1 MRISLYF
8 ILLFS
13 TICVFSQ
20 NKKSLSDS
28 EYQILQDKSRLFINS
43 NIDSSFVYAN
53 KIENSNTTSHK
64 TFALGIKSYLYQLK
78 GDSIQSK
85 NLNSKA
91 FELLKTIPNTKEK
104 IRLNSILYNFN
115 GLSEWKRGNLNNA
128 LDLYFKGKNLSKKIN
143 DVVQIIKFNNNISSI
158 YADIGNY
165 NLAISIAK
173 ESNRLTDNNSFLYE
187 KEKFNH
193 SKSMVNYKLGTFYER
208 KYIKNN
214 NYIFLD
220 SAEYF
225 YKQTLVYSKK
235 SFDNEINAKLNLGN
249 IYKCKNDF
257 ENAEKIYLGIL
268 KSDSFKISSDN
279 HKNINIK
286 LGELYFHQN
295 KFKEALVCLKKAD
308 SIHEVKPLYDNL
320 YLYSSYFQAKIYNS
334 FDDSENALKYSK
346 IYLENNKSIE
356 SKLSS
361 ETIDIDFVLGKKS
374 FLKEMKEIES
384 NNSNSILLA
393 RIIIFIVISIII
405 SIIGFLIWNL
415 KKKEQA
421 NKKAEKLIEEFKSE
435 IRKNKIQ
442 NLQKENQNIEI
453 QESIKKI
460 EVVSLNIDEEKENE
474 IFEKL
479 KTLEL
484 KNEFLKS
491 DFTQTYVAKKIKTN
505 TTYLSY
511 VVNKRFNKSF
521 SEYANE
527 LKINYAINELITN
540 PTYRK
545 YSTQAIAESVGFK
558 KANSFTKSFSKR
570 TGVSPVQFAKKLDST
585 N

>member
-20 NKKSLSDS
+20 NKKSLSNS
-28 EYQILQDKSRLFINS
+28 EYQILQDKARLFINS

-53 KIENSNTTSHK
+53 KIENSNTSSHK

-85 NLNSKA
+85 RLNSKA
-91 FELLKTIPNTKEK
+91 LELLKTITNSKEK
-104 IRLNSILYNFN
+104 IRLNSLLFNFD

-165 NLAISIAK
+165 NLAISTAK
-173 ESNRLTDNNSFLYE
+173 ESDRLTDNNSYLYE
-187 KEKFNH
+187 KEKFNQ
-193 SKSMVNYKLGTFYER
+193 SKSTVNYKLGTFYER
-208 KYIKNN
+208 EFIKNK

-220 SAEYF
+220 SAEYY
-225 YKQTLVYSKK
+225 YKQTLIYSKN
-235 SFDNEINAKLNLGN
+235 SFINEINSKLNLGS
-249 IYKCKNDF
+249 IYKFKKNF

-268 KSDSFKISSDN
+268 KSDKSSISLDN
-279 HKNINIK
+279 YKDLNVK
-286 LGELYFHQN
+286 LGELYYHQN
-295 KFKEALVCLKKAD
+295 KFKEALICFKKVD
-308 SIHEVKPLYDNL
+308 SIHDVKPDNNDL
-320 YLYSSYFQAKIYNS
+320 FKYSSYFQAKMYNS
-334 FDDSENALKYSK
+334 FDDSKNALKYSK
-346 IYLENNKSIE
+346 IYLEENKFIE
-356 SKLSS
+356 SKLSN
-361 ETIDIDFVLGKKS
+361 ETIDINFVIGKKS
-374 FLKEMKEIES
+374 FSKEMKEIES
-384 NNSNSILLA
+384 KNSNSILLTQ
-393 RIIIFIVISIII
+393 IITFIVISIII

-442 NLQKENQNIEI
+442 NLQKENQNIEV
-453 QESIKKI
+453 QESIKKT

-484 KNEFLKS
+484 KNEFLKAN
-491 DFTQTYVAKKIKTN
+491 FTQTYVAKKIKTN

-527 LKINYAINELITN
+527 LKINYVINQLITN

-570 TGVSPVQFAKKLDST
+570 TGVSPVQFAKKLDSI
-585 N
+585 